1 MAYNNFT
8 LIKVKKDFEL
18 TIDETQNLFQGVE
31 SLAASDFLTQTL
43 DYYLPLATAINTE
56 KARSE
61 FIIAPIMG
69 EIKRRAKNRVSLF
82 SGSEFNVDQAK
93 GLNGYCDFILSASQE
108 QFDITAPVFTI
119 VEAKKEDIV
128 GGVGQ
133 CIAAM
138 LAAQLFNDNA
148 GNKIKTIYGAVTS
161 GTNWRFITL
170 EKKAVWIDLVEYYI
184 IQLEK
189 ILGIL
194 MYPIQ

>member
-31 SLAASDFLTQTL
+31 AIAALDFLTQTL
-43 DYYLPLATAINTE
+43 DYYLPLATAINTD

-93 GLNGYCDFILSASQE
+93 GLNGYCDFNECLW
-108 QFDITAPVFTI
+108 TGKP
-119 VEAKKEDIV
+119 
-128 GGVGQ
+128 
-133 CIAAM
+133 
-138 LAAQLFNDNA
+138 
-148 GNKIKTIYGAVTS
+148 Y
-161 GTNWRFITL
+161 W
-170 EKKAVWIDLVEYYI
+170 
-184 IQLEK
+184 
-189 ILGIL
+189 
-194 MYPIQ
+194 

>member
-31 SLAASDFLTQTL
+31 SVAASDFLTQTL